1 MKQIFPILSIC
12 AAALCAVAADGL
24 FFSLGSLHNGAPI
37 DIIESVNI
45 SDDGTQ
51 AVVAI
56 KNGSSTSINIA
67 DIDSAYFAE
76 VAKMVSVD
84 FSASG
89 VKVMNPYAFSGI
101 DISVSGNDVIVNAST
116 DDEVEYRLS
125 GECAD
130 GMFKLYTTKKCT
142 ISLNGVSLTNNDGP
156 AINIQTGK
164 KTTVNIVDGTVNS
177 LCDGSKYTAVDGE
190 DMKATLFSEGQ
201 LIFTGSGTLNVAGLK
216 KHAICS
222 DNYVEVQSGVI
233 NLKNVASDGIHA
245 NDYVLISGGKLDI
258 ATNGDGIDGGTGY
271 IQLDGGDISINV
283 TADTAKGIKCDG
295 IITMNGG
302 NIEIITSGNV
312 VVTDG
317 DPSYC
322 TAVKTDQD
330 LTINGGSLKV
340 VSTGEAGKGISI
352 DGNLVINGGTID
364 ISTSGNGAKY
374 TNTEGVADSYS
385 ATCIKADGNIT
396 IIDGSITCS
405 STGTAG
411 KGISADGAIVI
422 GDASHAPVIN
432 VKTSGAKF
440 LVSGSG
446 NNADYA
452 NPKCIKAEGNLTVE
466 NGSITI
472 KSTADGGE
480 GLESKNIL
488 TVNGGTIEIETV
500 DDGINAANGVVFN
513 GGKTYCYASGND
525 GIDSNGYFKFN
536 GGLIISSGSNA
547 PEEGFD
553 CDNNKFAI
561 TGGTLIGTGGG
572 TSTPTASSC
581 TQRSVI
587 YGAQISGKLIH
598 VADASGNAVLTY
610 QVPARYS
617 GNVVALLSCSGLAA
631 STTYTIYT
639 GGTYTGGEEFH
650 GYYTGGTYSGG
661 TAATTFT
668 TSSMVT
674 TVGSSGGGPGGG
686 GRPPRP

>member
-1 MKQIFPILSIC
+1 MKRIFPILSIC

-76 VAKMVSVD
+76 AAKMVSVD

-130 GMFKLYTTKKCT
+130 GMFKLYTTKECT

-245 NDYVLISGGKLDI
+245 NDYVLISGGTLDI
-258 ATNGDGIDGGTGY
+258 ATDGDGIDGDTGY

-330 LTINGGSLKV
+330 LTINGG
-340 VSTGEAGKGISI
+340 
-352 DGNLVINGGTID
+352 TID

-422 GDASHAPVIN
+422 GNASHAPVIN

-466 NGSITI
+466 NGVLTI

-553 CDNNKFAI
+553 CDNNNFAI

>member
-1 MKQIFPILSIC
+1 MPNLLSR
-12 AAALCAVAADGL
+12 
-24 FFSLGSLHNGAPI
+24 
-37 DIIESVNI
+37 
-45 SDDGTQ
+45 
-51 AVVAI
+51 
-56 KNGSSTSINIA
+56 
-67 DIDSAYFAE
+67 
-76 VAKMVSVD
+76 
-84 FSASG
+84 
-89 VKVMNPYAFSGI
+89 
-101 DISVSGNDVIVNAST
+101 AST
-116 DDEVEYRLS
+116 
-125 GECAD
+125 A
-130 GMFKLYTTKKCT
+130 
-142 ISLNGVSLTNNDGP
+142 
-156 AINIQTGK
+156 
-164 KTTVNIVDGTVNS
+164 
-177 LCDGSKYTAVDGE
+177 
-190 DMKATLFSEGQ
+190 
-201 LIFTGSGTLNVAGLK
+201 
-216 KHAICS
+216 
-222 DNYVEVQSGVI
+222 
-233 NLKNVASDGIHA
+233 
-245 NDYVLISGGKLDI
+245 
-258 ATNGDGIDGGTGY
+258 
-271 IQLDGGDISINV
+271 
-283 TADTAKGIKCDG
+283 
-295 IITMNGG
+295 
-302 NIEIITSGNV
+302 
-312 VVTDG
+312 
-317 DPSYC
+317 
-322 TAVKTDQD
+322 
-330 LTINGGSLKV
+330 
-340 VSTGEAGKGISI
+340 
-352 DGNLVINGGTID
+352 D

-466 NGSITI
+466 NGVLTI

-488 TVNGGTIEIETV
+488 TVNGGTIEIEPV
-500 DDGINAANGVVFN
+500 DDGIDSANGVVFN

-525 GIDSNGYFKFN
+525 GIDSTGYFKFN

-553 CDNNKFAI
+553 CDNNNFAI

-572 TSTPTASSC
+572 TSTPTALSC